1 MTLKSIFLHLA
12 GKVLI
17 AALDWGMGHAT
28 RCVPLIRHYLEQG
41 NEVVLAS
48 NGTAASFF
56 ADYFPELELRTD
68 LPAYA
73 IQYPSSG
80 AMTFAMMRQ
89 APRILSVIR
98 EEEAWLN
105 INQKTEKWDRII
117 SDNRYGL
124 HDPSVESVLI
134 THQLYIQAPFFAKPL
149 LNYQVRQWARP
160 FDAIW
165 IPDFSGPNNL
175 SGVLSHG
182 DKPFPKAEF
191 ISPLS
196 RFKDIPTGAPP
207 KEIPDVLAL
216 ISGPE
221 PQRSLLSTR
230 LIELFHKT
238 GANAVVVGGQPGSTN
253 ALRQGNVMC
262 YPHLPDR
269 ELAQL
274 ILFSKIIIC
283 RSGYSTLMDLH
294 ALGRKAL
301 LIPTPGQT
309 EQEYLASYHTLKH
322 GFTSLQQKHLEV
334 AMLAERLQTLQL
346 KAQ

>member
-1 MTLKSIFLHLA
+1 MTLKFIFLHLA

-28 RCVPLIRHYLEQG
+28 RCVPLIRHHLAQG

-48 NGTAASFF
+48 NGTAANFF
-56 ADYFPELELRTD
+56 SAYFPEVELRTD

-80 AMTFAMMRQ
+80 AMSLAMLRQ
-89 APRILSVIR
+89 APRILTVIR
-98 EEEAWLN
+98 REEAWLKD
-105 INQKTEKWDRII
+105 NQKTEKWDRII

-124 HDPSVESVLI
+124 HHESVESVLI
-134 THQLYIQAPFFAKPL
+134 THQLYIRAPFFAQPL
-149 LNYQVRQWARP
+149 LNHQVRQWARP
-160 FDAIW
+160 FDTIW

-175 SGVLSHG
+175 SGALSHS

-196 RFKDIPTGAPP
+196 RFKDFPSVNPP
-207 KEIPDVLAL
+207 PDTPDVLAL

-221 PQRSLLSTR
+221 PQRSMLSAS
-230 LIELFHKT
+230 LIELFNET
-238 GANAVVVGGQPGSTN
+238 AVNAVVVGGQPGTTKAS
-253 ALRQGNVMC
+253 QHGNVTC
-262 YPHLPDR
+262 YPHLPDH

-274 ILFSKIIIC
+274 ILFSKSIIC

-309 EQEYLASYHTLKH
+309 EQEYLASYHATKH
-322 GFTSLQQKHLEV
+322 GYTCLHQKDLEV